1 METESIYRSTRRH
14 FSRLQKEQIL
24 QEHRDL
30 GVPIAELARK
40 NGLNAVTIYQW
51 KRKMT
56 EDDESIT
63 PEKIRELVGENKTL
77 KQQINYLKIKVADLS
92 VTNDILADAIEI
104 AKKTQIL
111 KQAKLLEKS
120 KNQKNSK

>member
-51 KRKMT
+51 KRNMT
-56 EDDESIT
+56 EDDGSIT
-63 PEKIRELVGENKTL
+63 LEKIRALVAENTTL
-77 KQQINYLKIKVADLS
+77 RQHNNLLKIKVADLS
-92 VTNDILADAIEI
+92 VANDILADAISI
-104 AKKTQIL
+104 AKKTEFL

-120 KNQKNSK
+120 KNPKNLK

>member
-77 KQQINYLKIKVADLS
+77 KQ
-92 VTNDILADAIEI
+92 
-104 AKKTQIL
+104 
-111 KQAKLLEKS
+111 
-120 KNQKNSK
+120 

>member
-14 FSRLQKEQIL
+14 FSRIQKEQIL
-24 QEHRDL
+24 QEHRDF
-30 GVPIAELARK
+30 GVPIAVLARK

-51 KRKMT
+51 KRNMT
-56 EDDESIT
+56 EDDGSIT

-104 AKKTQIL
+104 AKKTQML